1 MRLMSWR
8 RLLLC
13 TVSTRRAKRP
23 SERATDVARRYLAS
37 RFLADSPLSS
47 GKDLSIF
54 LLYSTLLYSILVA
67 CQCRHRSSSRRA
79 ATTTTERERFLSFF
93 SLSSLFLFC
102 YVQSASTGAGGS
114 GRHSSISS
122 FPSLLPMLL
131 LTQCP
136 ALSLSLS
143 LFSRLPSLPL
153 SSSASS
159 SFIFYF
165 FSSLLFFA
173 VFGSEEE
180 EKEEEEEEEE

>member
-1 MRLMSWR
+1 MDDNELYMRLMSWR

-13 TVSTRRAKRP
+13 TVSTRPAKRP
-23 SERATDVARRYLAS
+23 SERATHVARRYLAS

-143 LFSRLPSLPL
+143 LQSTAFFTTFFFCFFFFYILFLFLPP
-153 SSSASS
+153 
-159 SFIFYF
+159 F
-165 FSSLLFFA
+165 FCRFW
-173 VFGSEEE
+173 
-180 EKEEEEEEEE
+180 K